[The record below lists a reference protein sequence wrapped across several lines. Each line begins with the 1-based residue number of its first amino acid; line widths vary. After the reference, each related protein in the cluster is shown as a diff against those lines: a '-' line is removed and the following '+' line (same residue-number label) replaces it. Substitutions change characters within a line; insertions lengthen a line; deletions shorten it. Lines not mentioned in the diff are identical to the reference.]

1 MRFSRTADKPAAG
14 AVQTVEAKEIVDRT
28 GIARAVVEG
37 VRANIFLT
45 DPQLRI
51 IFANATANETARTL
65 DHQAQ
70 GDFRRRFEELLT
82 GSVPGR
88 AEDTIRGPRGHDAQ
102 LDFGQLKVAAHISP
116 VRGPDGQLAGFA
128 VAWESSGSSSNA
140 VEERNRQLAE
150 RLEETREVSAVLQ
163 AVAGA
168 TEEMAASSNEIAR
181 NASEAS
187 STVAEAVSSV
197 QAANRTMAQLSEAS
211 GQINDI
217 VKTITAVAEQ
227 TNLLALNATIEAA
240 RAGEMGKGFAV
251 VAGEVKELSKQTKSA
266 TERITEMINSVQE
279 LSHAAVGAIDAI
291 SSVVERINRNQIT
304 IASAVE
310 EQTAT
315 TREIS
320 ENLQQAAQRAE
331 GIAAFVTQT

>member
-1 MRFSRTADKPAAG
+1 MRLSRTADKPAAAG
-14 AVQTVEAKEIVDRT
+14 PAQPVEPKEIVDRT
-28 GIARAVVEG
+28 GIARAVLDS
-37 VRANIFLT
+37 VRANIFVT
-45 DPQLRI
+45 DPQLRVV
-51 IFANATANETARTL
+51 FANAKANETTRGL

-70 GDFRRRFEELLT
+70 GDFRRRFQDLLI
-82 GSVPGR
+82 GSIPGR
-88 AEDTIRGPRGHDAQ
+88 AEDTVRDSRGHDTQ
-102 LDFGQLKVAAHISP
+102 LDVGQLTIDAHVSR
-116 VRGPDGQLAGFA
+116 VQGPDGKVAGYA
-128 VAWESSGSSSNA
+128 VAWENA
-140 VEERNRQLAE
+140 VASGAEERIRQLTE
-150 RLEETREVSAVLQ
+150 RLEETQEVSAAIQ

-197 QAANRTMAQLSEAS
+197 QAANRTMSQLSEAS

-227 TNLLALNATIEAA
+227 TNLLALNATLEAA

-266 TERITEMINSVQE
+266 TERITDMINSVQE

-291 SSVVERINRNQIT
+291 STVVERINRNQIT

-320 ENLQQAAQRAE
+320 ANLAKAAQRAE
-331 GIAAFVTQT
+331 GIAAFVTRG